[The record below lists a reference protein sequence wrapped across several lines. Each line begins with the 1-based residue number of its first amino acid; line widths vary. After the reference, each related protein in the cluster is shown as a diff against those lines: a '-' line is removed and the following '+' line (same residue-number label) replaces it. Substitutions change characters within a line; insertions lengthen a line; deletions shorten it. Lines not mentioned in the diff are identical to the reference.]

1 MIEVCS
7 NKEVEK
13 TWQSGVDRRLQPEA
27 GNFLSHPVQERNI
40 TNSEWAKQFGLLS
53 FFLRKPELLGPL
65 LSFSLVLLLYTA
77 MFPSFLFFLPKKRTF
92 YFILKSAL
100 FHKTGR
106 FSKKFKHGPFNWKFP
121 IKRKTK
127 SSLPALGGTF
137 FSRFCRINRKG
148 SWYTVSLA
156 TLKKLMAASL
166 C

>member
-1 MIEVCS
+1 MRQWLKSAVIKKLKRLGSRVWIGGFNRKLETFCLIRS
-7 NKEVEK
+7 KKETSRIVNE
-13 TWQSGVDRRLQPEA
+13 Q
-27 GNFLSHPVQERNI
+27 N
-40 TNSEWAKQFGLLS
+40 WAFRS
-53 FFLRKPELLGPL
+53 
-65 LSFSLVLLLYTA
+65 A
-77 MFPSFLFFLPKKRTF
+77 SFLFSCLITLYSNVSLFPFFFAKKRTF

>member
-13 TWQSGVDRRLQPEA
+13 TWKSGVDRRLQPEA

-53 FFLRKPELLGPL
+53 FFLRKPGLLGPL
-65 LSFSLVLLLYTA
+65 HSFSLVLWLYTA
-77 MFPSFLFFLPKKRTF
+77 MFPSFFFFLPKNARSILYWKALC
-92 YFILKSAL
+92 FIKLVVSV
-100 FHKTGR
+100 
-106 FSKKFKHGPFNWKFP
+106 KKFKHGPFNWKFP

-137 FSRFCRINRKG
+137 FSRLCRINRKR